1 MPDTPMWR
9 HDVRVW
15 DPVVR
20 VFHWGTVALF
30 ATAFLSSDSKWLHE
44 PVGYASLALVAVR
57 VVWGFVGTRHARFAD
72 FVTSPRAVLRYL
84 RALLA
89 GEAPRHLGHNPAGG
103 TMIVVLLVLLAVT
116 GVSGWLSETDRF
128 FGVDWVSHLHH
139 RAAHLLLLC
148 VAVHVLG
155 VVVSSFL
162 HRENLVLAMITGRKA
177 SS

>member
-1 MPDTPMWR
+1 
-9 HDVRVW
+9 
-15 DPVVR
+15 
-20 VFHWGTVALF
+20 
-30 ATAFLSSDSKWLHE
+30 
-44 PVGYASLALVAVR
+44 
-57 VVWGFVGTRHARFAD
+57 
-72 FVTSPRAVLRYL
+72 
-84 RALLA
+84 
-89 GEAPRHLGHNPAGG
+89 
-103 TMIVVLLVLLAVT
+103 
-116 GVSGWLSETDRF
+116 LSETDRF